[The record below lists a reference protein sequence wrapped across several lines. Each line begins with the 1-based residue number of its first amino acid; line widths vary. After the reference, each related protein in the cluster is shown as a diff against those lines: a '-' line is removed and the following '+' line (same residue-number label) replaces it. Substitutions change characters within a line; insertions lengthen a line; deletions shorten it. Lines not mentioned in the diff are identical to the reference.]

1 MNNDYEELKEYLSEL
16 EEEEWNRE
24 TKLYWLGRFDQ
35 RLELGVINIEEYQD
49 LLKVAR
55 ITDEDIFSVFA
66 FPRGILSF
74 KDWQEGLRKL
84 TQYQIKTHYKF
95 YLIGRLDTLD
105 EFNVIDHKQW
115 LSEWK
120 KFPFTEKELERING

>member
-55 ITDEDIFSVFA
+55 ITDEDIFRFL
-66 FPRGILSF
+66 LSLVEF
-74 KDWQEGLRKL
+74 YHLRIGKKD
-84 TQYQIKTHYKF
+84 
-95 YLIGRLDTLD
+95 
-105 EFNVIDHKQW
+105 
-115 LSEWK
+115 
-120 KFPFTEKELERING
+120 